1 VASLVFVDRDL
12 VGAVDSRERAALA
25 TPLS

>member
-1 VASLVFVDRDL
+1 VLVDRGL
-12 VGAVDSRERAALA
+12 ELRGDSRERAALA